1 MSGWSR
7 IRLARERL
15 EPLGVKVYEVEDD
28 TRLPFRDAQFDLVI
42 NRHESYE
49 PAEVR
54 RILHPGGRF
63 VTQQVGGYND
73 TDLNALLG
81 APEVGD
87 SNWDLVHARR
97 ALEDAGFEVREAR
110 EAFPLTRFADV
121 GAIVYLLKAIPWQIA
136 DFSVDRYFDGLKEL
150 EQRAHT
156 EGYIAARGYRFLL
169 DAIRPI

>member
-1 MSGWSR
+1 MAEERQGDRRFLEWLRAEEAVPFKGWDFSHLQGR
-7 IRLARERL
+7 MIEEQLPWDYARIVLDALPAAEALLDMGTGGGEFLNDLRPLPPYTRATEGYAPNIRLARERL

-28 TRLPFRDAQFDLVI
+28 TRLPFGDAEFDLVI

-63 VTQQVGGYND
+63 VTQQVGGQNN

-87 SNWDLVHARR
+87 SN
-97 ALEDAGFEVREAR
+97 
-110 EAFPLTRFADV
+110 
-121 GAIVYLLKAIPWQIA
+121 
-136 DFSVDRYFDGLKEL
+136 
-150 EQRAHT
+150 
-156 EGYIAARGYRFLL
+156 
-169 DAIRPI
+169 